1 MPKDFTFYL
10 TRKST
15 FEKIMVV
22 FKNGVLKLW
31 SQTKYFIVLLFT
43 LRMLSV
49 FKLRCV
55 LIWTGR
61 AAWLRCLYGYCVY
74 FPLEHLHILWV
85 YLASTQISRH
95 YIRSSILPGC
105 VTVAL
110 CFQTRAPQCLRDGNC
125 RKFRVDTWPSLTVAN
140 GSKRCIS
147 WPLTLLPLTFNQ
159 LQSWYVSLLGE
170 MEGPLSV
177 QIISSRLNM
186 PEDGESRNPVSPLW
200 PAQCLCSS
208 SDLRP

>member
-22 FKNGVLKLW
+22 FKTGVLKLW
-31 SQTKYFIVLLFT
+31 SQTKYFIVLLCT
-43 LRMLSV
+43 LRTLSV

-61 AAWLRCLYGYCVY
+61 AAWLCCPYGYRGY
-74 FPLEHLHILWV
+74 FLWI

-95 YIRSSILPGC
+95 CIRSGILPGC

-147 WPLTLLPLTFNQ
+147 WPPTLLPLTLNQ

-186 PEDGESRNPVSPLW
+186 PEDGESSNPVNPLW
-200 PAQCLCSS
+200 
-208 SDLRP
+208 

>member
-61 AAWLRCLYGYCVY
+61 AAWLCCPYGYRVY
-74 FPLEHLHILWV
+74 PWASAHPMNLFSFYSDQQTLHKERHLTWVCNCSSLFSNKGPSVPQRWQLQKVQSWHLTFTYGGEWQQALHQLALWHSC
-85 YLASTQISRH
+85 LLHLIS
-95 YIRSSILPGC
+95 SSP
-105 VTVAL
+105 
-110 CFQTRAPQCLRDGNC
+110 
-125 RKFRVDTWPSLTVAN
+125 DTWVCLEKWKGHCLFRSY
-140 GSKRCIS
+140 
-147 WPLTLLPLTFNQ
+147 PL
-159 LQSWYVSLLGE
+159 
-170 MEGPLSV
+170 
-177 QIISSRLNM
+177 
-186 PEDGESRNPVSPLW
+186 D
-200 PAQCLCSS
+200 
-208 SDLRP
+208 